1 MSSISF
7 KGLTF
12 LPETHPVRIVEW
24 ETVTSVDLLRIFY
37 QQHLGPLFT
46 AIPTLE
52 IERPLF
58 IEMINGDNAILADV
72 FQFSP
77 ELLEDI
83 ALIFTRASQDSV
95 KIAMNLES
103 ESCGGKII
111 EFLAGCHASDLHAE
125 FRKQL
130 EILAERVQVHHYT
143 WQRDRQDLEPFGL
156 YNVLIPKA
164 SMDRL
169 ESTRKRIA
177 QPDDDDPDP
186 FAEEEEEYL

>member
-1 MSSISF
+1 MNPISYPYRRLF
-7 KGLTF
+7 DA
-12 LPETHPVRIVEW
+12 ETDPARIVQW

-37 QQHLGPLFT
+37 QQHLGPMFT
-46 AIPTLE
+46 DIPTLE
-52 IERPLF
+52 IERPVF

-103 ESCGGKII
+103 ESCGVKII
-111 EFLAGCHASDLHAE
+111 EFLAGWHASHLHQT
-125 FRKQL
+125 FRHEL
-130 EILAERVQVHHYT
+130 ENLAERVQVHHYT
-143 WQRDRQDLEPFGL
+143 WQRDREDLEPFGL
-156 YNVLIPKA
+156 YEVLIPKA
-164 SMDRL
+164 SRDQL
-169 ESTRKRIA
+169 ERTRKRIA

-186 FAEEEEEYL
+186 FAEEEEYL

>member
-1 MSSISF
+1 MHSI
-7 KGLTF
+7 
-12 LPETHPVRIVEW
+12 ETLIAAETDPARIVKW

-37 QQHLGPLFT
+37 QQHLGPFFT

-52 IERPLF
+52 IDRPVF
-58 IEMINGDNAILADV
+58 IDMLNGDNAILADV
-72 FQFSP
+72 FEFSP
-77 ELLEDI
+77 VLLEDI

-111 EFLAGCHASDLHAE
+111 EFLAGCHANDLHAA
-125 FRKQL
+125 FRQQL
-130 EILAERVQVHHYT
+130 EILAERVQVHHFT
-143 WQRDRQDLEPFGL
+143 WQRDRQDLEPYGL
-156 YNVLIPKA
+156 YNVSIPKA

-177 QPDDDDPDP
+177 QTDDDADP